1 MKTYLCLIKIKIQK
15 YARDKSFYGIVIYM
29 YVSEHNPPHFHVW
42 YNDYKAI
49 VTIEE
54 GIVKGSIPRRALTL
68 VYEWLDLHKRELME
82 NWELLREFKSPNKL
96 NLWNNMDDILTIKSA
111 SYVGDYSIVAEFS
124 NGETRLLDFSELV
137 TSGRGMLKMLADKEY
152 FRHFTLDPFTID
164 WNNEIGFEP
173 EYLYAMSKPLPK
185 YYADN
190 VKHDMVAEEVH
201 RG

>member
-1 MKTYLCLIKIKIQK
+1 MPEI
-15 YARDKSFYGIVIYM
+15 SHFYGIVIYM

-82 NWELLREFKSPNKL
+82 NWELLREFKSPNKIKPL
-96 NLWNNMDDILTIKSA
+96 EYMDDILTIKSA

>member
-1 MKTYLCLIKIKIQK
+1 
-15 YARDKSFYGIVIYM
+15 M

-124 NGETRLLDFSELV
+124 NGETRLLDLANLSHRV
-137 TSGRGMLKMLADKEY
+137 GVCLKCWQIKSIFVILPLTHL
-152 FRHFTLDPFTID
+152 RS
-164 WNNEIGFEP
+164 IGIMKSVLNQNIF
-173 EYLYAMSKPLPK
+173 M
-185 YYADN
+185 
-190 VKHDMVAEEVH
+190 
-201 RG
+201 R

>member
-1 MKTYLCLIKIKIQK
+1 MAFGGVTDLIDTLDIGVHCGIKTDRIVT
-15 YARDKSFYGIVIYM
+15 AGNIVIDG
-29 YVSEHNPPHFHVW
+29 FW
-42 YNDYKAI
+42 YTDKANW
-49 VTIEE
+49 
-54 GIVKGSIPRRALTL
+54 GI
-68 VYEWLDLHKRELME
+68 DL
-82 NWELLREFKSPNKL
+82 F
-96 NLWNNMDDILTIKSA
+96 T
-111 SYVGDYSIVAEFS
+111 IVAEFS

>member
-15 YARDKSFYGIVIYM
+15 YARDKSFLWDSFYM

-82 NWELLREFKSPNKL
+82 NWELLREFKSPNK
-96 NLWNNMDDILTIKSA
+96 I
-111 SYVGDYSIVAEFS
+111 
-124 NGETRLLDFSELV
+124 
-137 TSGRGMLKMLADKEY
+137 
-152 FRHFTLDPFTID
+152 
-164 WNNEIGFEP
+164 
-173 EYLYAMSKPLPK
+173 KPL
-185 YYADN
+185 
-190 VKHDMVAEEVH
+190 E
-201 RG
+201 